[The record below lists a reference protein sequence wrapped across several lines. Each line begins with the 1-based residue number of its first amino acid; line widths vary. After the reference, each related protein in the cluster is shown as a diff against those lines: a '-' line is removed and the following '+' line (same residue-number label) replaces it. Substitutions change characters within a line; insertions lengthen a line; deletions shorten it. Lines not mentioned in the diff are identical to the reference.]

1 MEPSGRDVSGGAVVV
16 FAACL
21 TVLVALAID
30 WDRMLTGEHIDL
42 STVLPCD
49 GQVGSRWENA
59 DGTTS
64 WDVQVPVV
72 CTGTG
77 PLGLALKN

>member
-1 MEPSGRDVSGGAVVV
+1 MNPSSADVPGCAVVV
-16 FAACL
+16 LAACL
-21 TVLVALAID
+21 TVLVALAVD

-49 GQVGSRWENA
+49 GKVGSRWENA

-64 WDVQVPVV
+64 WDVQVPVT
-72 CTGTG
+72 CTDTG
-77 PLGLALKN
+77 PLGLRLEQ